1 MFNWFKKSEEQ
12 DISALTKLLKAE
24 QAERRRL
31 EQVASEA
38 KIAKDKEMK
47 ITKHLE
53 KQRLYDQ
60 SIATKSQALVHL
72 RVAERFIDSFNQAK
86 GARKSEL
93 QAIIDGRLEQAANL
107 GFPIKG
113 DITQAIMDLE

>member
-12 DISALTKLLKAE
+12 DITTLTKLLKAE

-38 KIAKDKEMK
+38 KIAKDKEMV

-53 KQRLYDQ
+53 NKRVYDQ
-60 SIATKSQALVHL
+60 SLLNKAQALVHL
-72 RVAERFIDSFNQAK
+72 RAAERYIDAFNQAT
-86 GARKSEL
+86 GARRSEL
-93 QAIIDGRLEQAANL
+93 QAIIDARLEKASNL
-107 GFPIKG
+107 GFAIKG

>member
-1 MFNWFKKSEEQ
+1 MFGWFKKSEEQ
-12 DISALTKLLKAE
+12 DITVLTRLLEAE

-47 ITKHLE
+47 VTKHLE
-53 KQRLYDQ
+53 KQRLYNQ
-60 SIATKSQALVHL
+60 SLANKSQALIHL
-72 RVAERFIDSFNQAK
+72 RAAERYIDSFNQAT
-86 GARKSEL
+86 GARRSEL
-93 QAIIDGRLEQAANL
+93 QAIIDGRLEKAANL
-107 GFPIKG
+107 GFGIKG